1 MERSIGAVRGREAHC
16 LSQFVALFRAPLS
29 TRCHRF
35 YRAQTGRRTEPGP
48 SLAADFGGSQGAGA
62 GHSARA
68 VRARGRV
75 APRGAK
81 TRCAAGASRGI
92 GRQRSRDK
100 GLFCADRA
108 QRRGAGPSTEPA
120 WPASAMSDALSFLLL
135 PFAASVAFVLI
146 PAYLGVHV
154 LRRKVVFA
162 DLALAQLSALGA
174 TVAFAV
180 GHPPSSTA
188 GFAYALLFTTIG
200 AALLTLARHLARFV
214 SQEAFVGILYVFAT
228 AATVLVVDRAPQ
240 GAEHVKKILMGSIL
254 TVTPRELAS
263 LAALYAIIALLH
275 WLARRPLLAAS
286 SETNPVGSSMLA
298 VSIWDF
304 LFFLSFGVVVAS
316 SVSIAGVLLVF
327 SFLIVPAVIGS
338 IFSAEVRVVI
348 PIAWGTGIIA
358 SAVGLVG
365 AYMLDLPTGA
375 AMVTAFT
382 LLLVLAGIA
391 KALVLAGVT
400 QQRANLR
407 VAGRALLAI
416 ALVLIFASGVWLM
429 VKPAADQPLA
439 ALFEGATGMGPEHFL
454 NAGDRDIYE
463 SATRDMT
470 RFQGEVDQLNARE
483 KAARFESEP
492 LSDEEIR
499 RIASYQQSFNEMA
512 RGERFVQEVLR
523 GKARARERWLVGLPA
538 AIIAILALGWL
549 TRPYRRRPSRGR
561 SEETG
566 ASRNSIVA

>member
-1 MERSIGAVRGREAHC
+1 M
-16 LSQFVALFRAPLS
+16 
-29 TRCHRF
+29 
-35 YRAQTGRRTEPGP
+35 
-48 SLAADFGGSQGAGA
+48 
-62 GHSARA
+62 
-68 VRARGRV
+68 
-75 APRGAK
+75 
-81 TRCAAGASRGI
+81 
-92 GRQRSRDK
+92 
-100 GLFCADRA
+100 
-108 QRRGAGPSTEPA
+108 
-120 WPASAMSDALSFLLL
+120 
-135 PFAASVAFVLI
+135 
-146 PAYLGVHV
+146 
-154 LRRKVVFA
+154 
-162 DLALAQLSALGA
+162 

-254 TVTPRELAS
+254 TVAPRELAS

-275 WLARRPLLAAS
+275 WLARRPLLAIS
-286 SETNPVGSSMLA
+286 SERAPAGRSVLA

-338 IFSAEVRVVI
+338 IFSADVRVVL
-348 PIAWGTGIIA
+348 PIAWGAGIIA
-358 SAVGLVG
+358 CAVGLGG
-365 AYMLDLPTGA
+365 AYVLDLPTGA
-375 AMVTAFT
+375 AMVTAFM
-382 LLLVLAGIA
+382 LILVLAGIA
-391 KALVLAGVT
+391 KALVFAGVT

-454 NAGDRDIYE
+454 NAADRDIYE

-470 RFQGEVDQLNARE
+470 RRRQRAFNPNRCRMKKYGASLPISRASTRWRGASDLCRRCCAERLERANAGWSVYPRRSSRFWGLGGSPAPIGGVIRVG
-483 KAARFESEP
+483 AARRRPRHEIPSLLDANSRGARSIG
-492 LSDEEIR
+492 LSTFKDTSLCFQARSRAR
-499 RIASYQQSFNEMA
+499 RIASCNRCLSA
-512 RGERFVQEVLR
+512 VT
-523 GKARARERWLVGLPA
+523 LVA
-538 AIIAILALGWL
+538 
-549 TRPYRRRPSRGR
+549 
-561 SEETG
+561 
-566 ASRNSIVA
+566 